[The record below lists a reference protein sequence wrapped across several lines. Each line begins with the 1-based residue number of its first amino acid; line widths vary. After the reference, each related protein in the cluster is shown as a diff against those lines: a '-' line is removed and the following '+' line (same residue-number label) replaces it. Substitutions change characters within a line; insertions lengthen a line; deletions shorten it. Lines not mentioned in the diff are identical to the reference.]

1 MRKHLHSQTSV
12 VSNARNHIVG
22 SIVCATSANSPTF
35 IVGRAI
41 AGVGAAGLFQGALG
55 IVAYTVVMEKRPLHL
70 GFLVGMFGISVC
82 IGPVLGGTFTDRIS
96 WRWCF
101 WM

>member
-1 MRKHLHSQTSV
+1 MCRF
-12 VSNARNHIVG
+12 IVG
-22 SIVCATSANSPTF
+22 SVICAVARNSPTL
-35 IVGRAI
+35 IVGRAV

-70 GFLVGMFGISVC
+70 GLLVGMFGISVC
-82 IGPVLGGTFTDRIS
+82 IGPVLGGTFTDHVS

-101 WM
+101 WMYVLVFNA